1 MTRRVI
7 VTGTREELSAE
18 DRAIATDL
26 ILRAAAW
33 ADEVGVGDCFR
44 THPDGTPVVNVDRLV
59 TMLVPGAVIFEADWQ
74 AFGPSAGPKRNGNMV
89 GWCAAADERRALG
102 LPGPKSRGTWDC
114 IRKAK
119 AADVAVLIKRMG
131 GPWQQPDMPSHGGGR

>member
-1 MTRRVI
+1 MVTRRVI
-7 VTGTREELSAE
+7 ITGTREELSAE
-18 DRAIATDL
+18 DRAIASDL

-33 ADEVGVGDCFR
+33 ADEVGVGDCP
-44 THPDGTPVVNVDRLV
+44 TGIDALV
-59 TMLVPGAVIFEADWQ
+59 RKLVPGARVFRADWQ

-89 GWCAAADERRALG
+89 RWCAKADERRAVG
-102 LPGPKSRGTWDC
+102 LPGPRSRGTWDC

-131 GPWQQPDMPSHGGGR
+131 GAR

>member
-33 ADEVGVGDCFR
+33 ADEVGVGDCPTGIDALAR
-44 THPDGTPVVNVDRLV
+44 E
-59 TMLVPGAVIFEADWQ
+59 LVPGARVFRADWQ
-74 AFGPSAGPKRNGNMV
+74 AFGRRAGPLRNGDMV
-89 GWCAAADERRALG
+89 GWCAAADERRAVG

-114 IRKAK
+114 IRQAK

-131 GPWQQPDMPSHGGGR
+131 GPWRQVAPSHGGGR